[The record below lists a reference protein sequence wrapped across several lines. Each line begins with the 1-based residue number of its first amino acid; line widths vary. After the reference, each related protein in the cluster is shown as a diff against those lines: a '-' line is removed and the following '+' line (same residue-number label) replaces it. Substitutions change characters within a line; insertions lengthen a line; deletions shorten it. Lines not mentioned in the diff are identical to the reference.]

1 MLEIQFPGKNF
12 QVVKGKLAM
21 VDTLQNKSEDSAKGE
36 PSSFWQR
43 YQLYFLLVIAII
55 LREIPIV
62 SIPLN
67 WLETYFHEISH
78 GLAAL
83 LTGGEIM
90 RIQLFASGAGECTT
104 RGGLSFFITFFG
116 YAGATLWGW
125 VIFKLAN
132 SHQRIAQIFSAI
144 MILLLIAS
152 IIFWARDLLTI
163 IIISSLAVMFVL
175 VIKLRR
181 LYYLQI
187 LLKFFGLSILLNS
200 LFSPTYLFDGRDL
213 GDGAALASMTLIPEL
228 VWVMLWCL
236 FAVFAIYSLIKMNKK
251 RHA

>member
-1 MLEIQFPGKNF
+1 
-12 QVVKGKLAM
+12 M
-21 VDTLQNKSEDSAKGE
+21 VNTLQNQPQKNKNLE
-36 PSSFWQR
+36 PSSFWQK

-55 LREIPIV
+55 LRQIPVV

-83 LTGGEIM
+83 FSGGEIV

-104 RGGLSFFITFFG
+104 RGGLNFLITFFG
-116 YAGATLWGW
+116 YTGATLWGW
-125 VIFKLAN
+125 LIFKLAN
-132 SHQRIAQIFSAI
+132 SHQRVAQIFSGL
-144 MILLLIAS
+144 MIVLLLAS
-152 IIFWARDLLTI
+152 IAFWARDLLTI
-163 IIISSLAVMFVL
+163 IIISSLAAMFVL

-200 LFSPTYLFDGRDL
+200 LFSPTYLFDGREL
-213 GDGAALASMTLIPEL
+213 GDGAALASMTLLPEFF
-228 VWVMLWCL
+228 WVMLWCL
-236 FAVFAIYSLIKMNKK
+236 IAVFALYSLIKKNKK
-251 RHA
+251 AHA